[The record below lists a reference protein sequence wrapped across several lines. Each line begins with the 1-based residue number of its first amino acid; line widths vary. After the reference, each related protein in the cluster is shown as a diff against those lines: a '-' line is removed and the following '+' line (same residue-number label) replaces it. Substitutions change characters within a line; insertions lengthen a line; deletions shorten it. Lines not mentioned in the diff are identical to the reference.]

1 MDVRDA
7 TEGQFGDVLAV
18 LANPIKSIGNY
29 KTVGEMINVDTV
41 TFMFPLRQ
49 EFINKLVSIG
59 NGGGIWT
66 PNMNDFKA
74 STVREENTILRKTM
88 YYHVSFWDLPFDRTL
103 NSENSVSLIPD
114 MRYKIKQF
122 HQQYYRNGWYD
133 EYSFVDY
140 VASLAEEDND
150 THFWNY
156 LFNTHEFDGY
166 SPYSLPPE
174 YFNEYKTF
182 LSECSAFDNNI

>member
-1 MDVRDA
+1 MNKEFKIMDVRDA

-74 STVREENTILRKTM
+74 STVREENTNLRKTM

-103 NSENSVSLIPD
+103 NS
-114 MRYKIKQF
+114 KIAY
-122 HQQYYRNGWYD
+122 HLYR
-133 EYSFVDY
+133 
-140 VASLAEEDND
+140 
-150 THFWNY
+150 T
-156 LFNTHEFDGY
+156 
-166 SPYSLPPE
+166 
-174 YFNEYKTF
+174 
-182 LSECSAFDNNI
+182 